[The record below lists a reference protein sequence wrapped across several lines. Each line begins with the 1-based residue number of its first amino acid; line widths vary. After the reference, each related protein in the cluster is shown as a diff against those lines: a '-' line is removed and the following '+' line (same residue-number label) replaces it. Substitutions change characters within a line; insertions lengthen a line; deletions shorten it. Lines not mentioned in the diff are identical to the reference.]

1 MRNRAVGRYGERVA
15 AAFLEAAGMR
25 LLDRNW
31 RCPLGEIDLV
41 ALDGDCLVVAEVKTR
56 TSTGCGTGAEA
67 VTAAKLARLRRLAAA
82 WLAARPEPA
91 GRPRVDDIRI
101 DVLDVACA
109 RRGPAVVTHLRGV
122 G

>member
-1 MRNRAVGRYGERVA
+1 MRNQVVGRYGERVA

-56 TSTGCGTGAEA
+56 TSAACGFGVEA
-67 VTAAKLARLRRLAAA
+67 VTSAKLARLRRLAAA
-82 WLAARPEPA
+82 WLAAQPDRFAE
-91 GRPRVDDIRI
+91 VRI
-101 DVLDVACA
+101 DVLDVLCA